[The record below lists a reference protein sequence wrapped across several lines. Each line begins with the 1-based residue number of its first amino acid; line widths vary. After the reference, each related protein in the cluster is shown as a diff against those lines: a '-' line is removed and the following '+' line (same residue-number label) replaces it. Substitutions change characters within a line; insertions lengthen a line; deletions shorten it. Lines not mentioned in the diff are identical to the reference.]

1 MNSITSYLGHGHD
14 ECDELFAAA
23 ETGVARGEWTQA
35 QARLDEFTA
44 LLARHFG
51 LEEEILF
58 PALEAVAGSGFG
70 PVVVMRNEHAQ
81 IRGLLDDMAAALGAR
96 DRELFL
102 GLSETFNLLVQQHNM
117 KEEGVLYPL
126 ADRQLADQSA
136 QLIDA
141 MQAVA
146 AAA

>member
-23 ETGVARGEWTQA
+23 EAGAAHA
-35 QARLDEFTA
+35 QWAQSEARLAQFAASLE
-44 LLARHFG
+44 RHFDM
-51 LEEEILF
+51 EEQILF
-58 PALEAVAGSGFG
+58 PALEAAVGPGFG
-70 PVVVMRNEHAQ
+70 PTAVMRREHVQ
-81 IRGLLDDMAAALGAR
+81 IRGLLDDMRAALDAR
-96 DRELFL
+96 DREQFL

-126 ADRQLADQSA
+126 ADRQLAADA
-136 QLIDA
+136 GQLIEA

-146 AAA
+146 AAQ